1 MRGTRFAELSAFV
14 AVAELSSF
22 TKAAQ
27 QLGISPATLSQ
38 TIRTLEESLGVRL
51 LNRTTRSVSLTEI
64 GERLLVQLRPVL
76 DGFDAAIESVN
87 SVRERPAG
95 HLRLT
100 MPPPVARFVLRPLL
114 ARFMEQFPE
123 ITLDICAQS
132 ELTDIVAGRYDA
144 GIRSS
149 SRLAK
154 DMIATRISGSLRY
167 VVVAAPAYLARAGQ
181 PRVPADLHAHNC
193 IRIRVSDGR
202 FIPWN
207 FVIQGKTVEVEV
219 EGSLIMNEPDLVASA
234 AQDGIGIA
242 YIDEDYVS
250 SMVADGQLVRVL
262 EDSVLP
268 PMDSF
273 FLYYSSRRQNSA
285 ALRALIDFLRANLH
299 AQTSRRA

>member
-22 TKAAQ
+22 RKAAQ
-27 QLGISPATLSQ
+27 QLRISPATLSQ
-38 TIRTLEESLGVRL
+38 TIRALEENLGVRL

-64 GERLLVQLRPVL
+64 GERLLVQLRPLL
-76 DGFDAAIESVN
+76 DGFDAAVDSVN
-87 SVRERPAG
+87 SVREKPAG
-95 HLRLT
+95 HLKLT
-100 MPPPVARFVLRPLL
+100 VPGPVARFVLRPLL
-114 ARFMEQFPE
+114 ARFTGQFPE
-123 ITLDICAQS
+123 ITLDISAQS

-144 GIRSS
+144 GIRLS

-154 DMIATRISGSLRY
+154 DMIAVRITDSLRY
-167 VVVAAPAYLARAGQ
+167 AIVAAPAYLARRGA

-207 FVIQGKTVEVEV
+207 FVIQGRTVEVEV
-219 EGSLIMNEPDLVASA
+219 EGSLIINEPELVADA
-234 AQDGIGIA
+234 AVDGIGIT

-250 SMVADGQLVRVL
+250 PMVADGRLVRVL

-268 PMDSF
+268 RIDGF
-273 FLYYSSRRQNSA
+273 FLYYPSRRQNSA
-285 ALRALIDFLRANLH
+285 ALRAFIDFLRANLH
-299 AQTSRRA
+299 PRAS